1 MKFLI
6 EILVVA
12 ILALVIQTFLPW
24 YSAAFAGLVAG
35 LTFNSKAL
43 ISFSAAFAGVF
54 LVWLGYAFWLDTQ
67 NASVLSSKIAV
78 LFSVNKPV
86 LLLLITGIIGGITGG
101 LGGWAGS
108 ELRKLFA

>member
-1 MKFLI
+1 MKLLI

-12 ILALVIQTFLPW
+12 IATIILQTFLPW
-24 YSAAFAGLVAG
+24 YGAAGAAFVVG
-35 LTFNSKAL
+35 
-43 ISFSAAFAGVF
+43 AAFNNKAALSFVAAFTAVF

-67 NASVLSSKIAV
+67 NASVLSSKIAE
-78 LFSVNKPV
+78 LFSVNKPL
-86 LLLLITGIIGGITGG
+86 LLLLITAVLGGITGG